1 MSSFHSRHR
10 QVGGRSFHLDR
21 NKTDLLH
28 ACLPAMPLWHTAFNT
43 REPKHLTA
51 STRSSASWSFLLP
64 HPPPWTARAHPGF
77 ATMGFPLP
85 RLALIAIC
93 VNAHRDTAAP
103 ATAPQNCKNV
113 KKQAVLSVWP
123 PCVTTVATAAVW
135 RWFCHCRE
143 SPGDCECVCGGATA
157 AQQVTLLIQVWH
169 PHRIASL
176 LTRLM

>member
-43 REPKHLTA
+43 CEPEHLTA

-123 PCVTTVATAAVW
+123 PWPFMLQHGDGSVTAEN
-135 RWFCHCRE
+135 H
-143 SPGDCECVCGGATA
+143 
-157 AQQVTLLIQVWH
+157 QVTASVSAVVQRLH
-169 PHRIASL
+169 NRSL
-176 LTRLM
+176 LLSKCDTHTE